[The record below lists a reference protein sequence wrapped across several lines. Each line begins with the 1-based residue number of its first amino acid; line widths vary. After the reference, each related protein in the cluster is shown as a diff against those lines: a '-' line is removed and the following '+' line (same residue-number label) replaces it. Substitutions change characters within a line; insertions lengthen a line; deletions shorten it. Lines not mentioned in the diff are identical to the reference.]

1 MVSWCRKKS
10 KVKRQN
16 QKYVSR
22 FSKDEKR
29 PTNNEEVVVAIK
41 KPRSLGALYH
51 NLISI
56 LMLLQSAEEKRSFDL
71 CILITVTAVHRILPN

>member
-22 FSKDEKR
+22 FLKDEKR

-41 KPRSLGALYH
+41 KPRSLGALYQ
-51 NLISI
+51 NLLLI
-56 LMLLQSAEEKRSFDL
+56 LILLQSAEEK
-71 CILITVTAVHRILPN
+71 

>member
-22 FSKDEKR
+22 FLKDEKR
-29 PTNNEEVVVAIK
+29 PTNNEEVVAAKKSPEISGRCIK
-41 KPRSLGALYH
+41 
-51 NLISI
+51 I
-56 LMLLQSAEEKRSFDL
+56 
-71 CILITVTAVHRILPN
+71 